1 MRRAAAEFVLYALR
15 LCGADTPV
23 RPLLLEP
30 PANPAKKAAQHK
42 APIVR
47 RGQECPRY
55 TYDLLLSIE
64 KLIYGGD
71 GLARTPAGADG
82 RSMAVFVPFVLPGE
96 AVEAEIRQEK
106 PGFARGSVA
115 QLIEASP
122 DRVVARCPYFR
133 QCGGCHYQHIPY
145 ERQLEFKAGILREAL
160 QRIAKIELRPEICL
174 HPSPP
179 WNYRNRTRL
188 QVRSAPE
195 FPAQTSK
202 TGRSGDPGFAL
213 GYFRFGS
220 HEFLP
225 VGECPIS
232 SPLLNRVMA
241 RLVELGG
248 LNCPAAVEEIEL
260 FADAADERLLAWTFC
275 GREADKRDLL
285 RWAEALER
293 ELPEIS
299 GVTFFASRRRS
310 SERRSSR
317 ERSTQERWEEDAPLD
332 AKLLVQSGA
341 KAIHYRTIGYQT
353 KEHQYQVSAGAFF
366 QVNRYLIDELISV
379 VTGNAQGNLA
389 LDLYAGV
396 GLFSVALA
404 PSFHHIF
411 GVEASQTA
419 HGDFVQNV
427 PANVKA
433 VGARTGDYL
442 RSVYLRSRPVR
453 NRPELVVLD
462 PPRTGAGSAVIRSLV
477 ELGAPRV
484 RYVSCD
490 PATLARDIA
499 PLLAVGYHIEEAH
512 LFDLFPG
519 TFHIESVML
528 LAR

>member
-1 MRRAAAEFVLYALR
+1 M
-15 LCGADTPV
+15 
-23 RPLLLEP
+23 
-30 PANPAKKAAQHK
+30 
-42 APIVR
+42 
-47 RGQECPRY
+47 
-55 TYDLLLSIE
+55 LLSIE

-71 GLARTPAGADG
+71 GLARTPSGADG
-82 RSMAVFVPFVLPGE
+82 RSMAVFAPFVLPGE
-96 AVEAEIRQEK
+96 RVEAEIRQEK
-106 PGFARGSVA
+106 AGFARGSVV

-122 DRVVARCPYFR
+122 DRVEARCPYFR

-145 ERQLEFKAGILREAL
+145 ERQLEFKAGILRETL
-160 QRIAKIELRPEICL
+160 QRIAKIELTSEIRL

-195 FPAQTSK
+195 FPPQTGK
-202 TGRSGDPGFAL
+202 TGRSGGSGFAL

-260 FADAADERLLAWTFC
+260 FADAADERLLAWAFC
-275 GREADKRDLL
+275 GREADKKDLL
-285 RWAEALER
+285 RWAQALER
-293 ELPEIS
+293 ELPEI
-299 GVTFFASRRRS
+299 GGLTFFSSRRRS
-310 SERRSSR
+310 SPQR
-317 ERSTQERWEEDAPLD
+317 TEEDAPMDLKPL
-332 AKLLVQSGA
+332 AQSGA
-341 KAIHYRTIGYQT
+341 KAIRYRTIGYQT
-353 KEHQYQVSAGAFF
+353 KEHEYQVSAGAFF
-366 QVNRYLIDELISV
+366 QVNRHLIDELVSV
-379 VTGNAQGNLA
+379 VTGNARGDLA

-404 PSFHHIF
+404 GNFHHIF
-411 GVEASQTA
+411 AVEASQTS
-419 HGDFVQNV
+419 HGDLVENV

-433 VGARTGDYL
+433 VGARTEEYL
-442 RSVYLRSRPVR
+442 RSVNLRRRPVR

-490 PATLARDIA
+490 PATLARDLA
-499 PLLAVGYHIEEAH
+499 PLLAAGYHIEEAH
-512 LFDLFPG
+512 LFDLFPQ

>member
-1 MRRAAAEFVLYALR
+1 M
-15 LCGADTPV
+15 
-23 RPLLLEP
+23 
-30 PANPAKKAAQHK
+30 
-42 APIVR
+42 
-47 RGQECPRY
+47 
-55 TYDLLLSIE
+55 LLSIE

-96 AVEAEIRQEK
+96 RVEAEIRQEK

-122 DRVVARCPYFR
+122 DRVEARCPYFR

-145 ERQLEFKAGILREAL
+145 ERQLEFKAGILRETL
-160 QRIAKIELRPEICL
+160 QRIAKIKIELKSEIRL
-174 HPSPP
+174 HASPP

-188 QVRSAPE
+188 QVQTAPE
-195 FPAQTSK
+195 FA
-202 TGRSGDPGFAL
+202 F
-213 GYFRFGS
+213 GYYRFGS

-225 VGECPIS
+225 VRECPIS

-241 RLVELGG
+241 RLLELRG
-248 LNCPAAVEEIEL
+248 LNCPAAVKEIEL

-299 GVTFFASRRRS
+299 GVTFFSSRRRS
-310 SERRSSR
+310 SERRL
-317 ERSTQERWEEDAPLD
+317 EDEAPLD
-332 AKLLVQSGA
+332 PQSLAQSGA
-341 KAIHYRTIGYQT
+341 KAIRYRT
-353 KEHQYQVSAGAFF
+353 KNHVYQVSAGAFF
-366 QVNRYLIDELISV
+366 QANRYLVDELVSV
-379 VTGNAQGNLA
+379 VTGNASGDVA

-404 PSFHHIF
+404 RNFHHIL
-411 GVEASQTA
+411 GVEASLTS

-433 VGARTGDYL
+433 VGARTEDYL
-442 RSVYLRSRPVR
+442 RSRTVRQRPD
-453 NRPELVVLD
+453 LVVLD
-462 PPRTGAGSAVIRSLV
+462 PPRTGAGKSVIRSLV

-499 PLLAVGYHIEEAH
+499 PLLADGYHIEEAH
-512 LFDLFPG
+512 LFDLFPE